1 MKCSMKL
8 QHLDKYK
15 RLGLKI
21 SYYRKVKGM
30 TQEQLAEE
38 LGKSLSFIGAVE
50 APNIDRTISLDTLF
64 DISDV
69 LEIPASKL
77 LDTE

>member
-1 MKCSMKL
+1 MKL
-8 QHLDKYK
+8 QHLDKYN

>member
-1 MKCSMKL
+1 MKL

-15 RLGLKI
+15 RFGLKI

>member
-1 MKCSMKL
+1 MKL

-21 SYYRKVKGM
+21 SDYRKVKGM

>member
-1 MKCSMKL
+1 MKL

-30 TQEQLAEE
+30 AQEQLAEE

>member
-1 MKCSMKL
+1 MKL

-50 APNIDRTISLDTLF
+50 APNIDRTITLDTLF

>member
-1 MKCSMKL
+1 MKL
-8 QHLDKYK
+8 LHLDKYK

>member
-1 MKCSMKL
+1 MKL

-50 APNIDRTISLDTLF
+50 TPNIDRTISLDTLF

>member
-1 MKCSMKL
+1 MKL

-50 APNIDRTISLDTLF
+50 VPNIDRTISLDTLF

>member
-1 MKCSMKL
+1 
-8 QHLDKYK
+8 
-15 RLGLKI
+15 
-21 SYYRKVKGM
+21 M